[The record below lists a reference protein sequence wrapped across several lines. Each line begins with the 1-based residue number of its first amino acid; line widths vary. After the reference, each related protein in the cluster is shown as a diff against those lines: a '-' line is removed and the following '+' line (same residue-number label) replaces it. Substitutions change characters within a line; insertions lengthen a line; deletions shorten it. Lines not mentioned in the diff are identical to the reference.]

1 MKVLTNIFVLETA
14 KSMWVGGWCR
24 WPWVEAV
31 GFGSW
36 ASGLPHGL
44 WVMDAKATGPVTL
57 HVAVAVNFLQT
68 DHDAI
73 IDYTIFI

>member
-1 MKVLTNIFVLETA
+1 M
-14 KSMWVGGWCR
+14 
-24 WPWVEAV
+24 EAV

-44 WVMDAKATGPVTL
+44 WVMDAKATGPVAL
-57 HVAVAVNFLQT
+57 HVTVAVNFLQT

-73 IDYTIFI
+73 IVYTIFI